1 MIRNFRSFILGF
13 LKLYPTPNT
22 LGKSVKK
29 QYFFPILPG
38 FLDRAGPHFTESEAS
53 AVIKK
58 NIEFILKISIH
69 QYVLI
74 FGIEN
79 IKMENNIS
87 SSEEATPLINQLDS
101 DPNSD
106 PNSVSDSVPNSSVS
120 KAKTQNPCE
129 LCGVQYPP
137 ISSKSGWKRQKYSHL
152 ASPTHFKEKLE
163 NNFGALATNSIQSK
177 ICPFENCSST
187 TFRNRYEFLLHIGSK
202 HELLDTW
209 FNNELEKVIV
219 GNEENIVPNQDIS
232 R

>member
-1 MIRNFRSFILGF
+1 MVIR
-13 LKLYPTPNT
+13 
-22 LGKSVKK
+22 
-29 QYFFPILPG
+29 
-38 FLDRAGPHFTESEAS
+38 
-53 AVIKK
+53 K
-58 NIEFILKISIH
+58 NNDFILKISIH

-87 SSEEATPLINQLDS
+87 SSEEATPLINQLD
-101 DPNSD
+101 SD